1 MENNPSDSASLAGE
15 QRYRHLFEHMP
26 ICIFL
31 VNLTVT
37 PATVLEANRRA
48 ELIYGYTAA
57 ELVGMP
63 AEHLAPEEARPAVL
77 TLLQQVRRG
86 QTVTVETTHQR
97 RDCTRFPVR
106 VIAAPDPADEG
117 RMIVT
122 VEDISAEAQRRSEAE
137 AIDTERHR
145 IAHEIHDGVAQTL
158 AGLRFKSALWQH
170 LAEGAPP
177 GMRAA
182 LDEMQTVLNAAI
194 ADLRRAI
201 FALRPVG
208 LESLGFFP
216 ALTQLVG
223 DFGDQYQVAARLEI
237 AGPQEALPVGYEL
250 PLYRII
256 QESLGNIGQHAHAT
270 SALVRLDVD
279 AAGGVA
285 VSVRDDGCSFDPGQ
299 LGPTDQAGHFGL
311 RQMRERVLDLHG
323 ALDIHSTLGQ
333 GTELVITLPAIA
345 RKVNNAQNSGAGS
358 AQNSDQR

>member
-1 MENNPSDSASLAGE
+1 VGTSQTDRANQTGE

-26 ICIFL
+26 VCIF
-31 VNLTVT
+31 VADLTVT
-37 PATVLEANRRA
+37 PAIILDVNRRT
-48 ELIYGYTAA
+48 ELVYGYTAA
-57 ELVGMP
+57 ELIGMP
-63 AEHLAPEEARPAVL
+63 AAQLAPDDARP
-77 TLLQQVRRG
+77 TLLSIVKRVQQG
-86 QTVTVETTHQR
+86 ETVTIETSSQH
-97 RDCTRFPVR
+97 RDGTCFPVR
-106 VIAAPDPADEG
+106 VIAAPDPTNDG

-122 VEDISAEAQRRSEAE
+122 VEDITAERQRRSEAE
-137 AIDTERHR
+137 AIDAERRR
-145 IAHEIHDGVAQTL
+145 IAHEIHDGVAQNL
-158 AGLRFKSALWQH
+158 AGLRLNRRCGLIWLMRSFQ
-170 LAEGAPP
+170 
-177 GMRAA
+177 RAA

-333 GTELVITLPAIA
+333 GTELIITLPAIA